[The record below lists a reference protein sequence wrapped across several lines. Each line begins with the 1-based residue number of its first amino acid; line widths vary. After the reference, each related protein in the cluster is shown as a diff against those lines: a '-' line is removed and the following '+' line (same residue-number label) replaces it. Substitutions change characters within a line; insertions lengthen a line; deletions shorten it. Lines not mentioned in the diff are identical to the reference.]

1 MIDVIIKLEEA
12 DYDITHWKE
21 LGLHLGLKQRTLN
34 VIDYDNPRNAKG
46 CHAECL
52 IKWLERVDDVYRQG
66 EPTYNVL
73 ADALDAI
80 GQKAEAKYIRKYII
94 HI

>member
-1 MIDVIIKLEEA
+1 MKDVIIKLEEA
-12 DYDITHWKE
+12 DYDITHWRELGEE
-21 LGLHLGLKQRTLN
+21 LGLKKRTLN
-34 VIDYDNPRNAKG
+34 VIDYDNPRDAKG

-73 ADALDAI
+73 VDALCNI
-80 GQKAEAKYIRKYII
+80 GQKAQADDIRKYII